1 VLSNDIM
8 LPPREATMFEQAVQF
23 SEAFRQGA
31 GQMRGSL
38 VPALKGC
45 PHCNTV
51 EMIAAPSLGTCAD
64 CGAEMTVLGPARA

>member
-1 VLSNDIM
+1 
-8 LPPREATMFEQAVQF
+8 MFEQAVQF

-31 GQMRGSL
+31 SQMRGSL

-51 EMIAAPSLGTCAD
+51 HMIAAPSLGTCAD
-64 CGAEMTVLGPARA
+64 CGADMTVLGPAQA

>member
-1 VLSNDIM
+1 M
-8 LPPREATMFEQAVQF
+8 FPPKEATMFEQAVQF

-31 GQMRGSL
+31 SQMRGSL

-51 EMIAAPSLGTCAD
+51 HMIAAPSLGACAD
-64 CGAEMTVLGPARA
+64 CGAEMKVLGPAQA

>member
-1 VLSNDIM
+1 MFSNGIM
-8 LPPREATMFEQAVQF
+8 LPSREATMFEQAVQF

-45 PHCNTV
+45 PHCKTV
-51 EMIAAPSLGTCAD
+51 QMIAAPSLGTCAD
-64 CGAEMTVLGPARA
+64 CGTDMSVLTSTQP